1 MFGVL
6 DDLAGI
12 APASRGMPQIEV
24 TFDIDANAIM
34 HVSAKDSATGKEQK
48 IEIKDGSGLSED
60 EIEKMVQDAEAHAEE
75 DRKFHETVTA
85 RNNADAMVHA
95 TRSSLKDMG
104 DKIDDDTRKNIE
116 SAIEG
121 VEAAMKEDDKD
132 AIDTAT
138 TKLTEAAQVIYE
150 QAAAEAQAQ
159 AGAEG
164 AEGAAEAASD
174 DVVDAEFE
182 EVDEN
187 KDEDK

>member
-1 MFGVL
+1 
-6 DDLAGI
+6 
-12 APASRGMPQIEV
+12 
-24 TFDIDANAIM
+24 
-34 HVSAKDSATGKEQK
+34 
-48 IEIKDGSGLSED
+48 
-60 EIEKMVQDAEAHAEE
+60 
-75 DRKFHETVTA
+75 A
-85 RNNADAMVHA
+85 RNSADAMVHA
-95 TRSSLKDMG
+95 TRSSMKDMG
-104 DKIDDDTRKNIE
+104 DKLDDDTRKNIE
-116 SAIEG
+116 TAIEG

-132 AIDTAT
+132 AIDAAT

-164 AEGAAEAASD
+164 AEGSAEAASD